1 MMTTAKSTP
10 RGRTV
15 ARVAA
20 VQALFQLDQTGDALD
35 QVIDQ
40 FVRHRLDPVAQQAP
54 DDGLLPDAD
63 GVLFARIVR
72 AAVARADDLDALI
85 VAALPADWPLARLDA
100 VLRSLLRAGAA
111 ELAQPDGAPS
121 RVIINEYL
129 DVAHSF
135 FSGDEGRLVNGMLDR
150 LAHQLREG
158 EFKA

>member
-1 MMTTAKSTP
+1 MAGKPTP

-40 FVRHRLDPVAQQAP
+40 FVRHRLNPVSEQTHE
-54 DDGLLPDAD
+54 DGHLPEAD
-63 GVLFARIVR
+63 VALFSQIVR
-72 AAVARADDLDALI
+72 AAVAKADQLDALI
-85 VAALPADWPLARLDA
+85 IEALPAEWPLARLDA

-111 ELAQPDGAPS
+111 ELAQADGPPS

-135 FSGDEGRLVNGMLDR
+135 FSGDEAKLVNGLLDK
-150 LAHQLREG
+150 LAHQLRAD
-158 EFKA
+158 EFKK